1 MPPADLRRVA
11 PSGRLASARNSL
23 KHGLSGDGKCLPPD
37 MQAEL
42 VDEIAMFSAA
52 YRPQNPYES
61 ELIRRAALGNLR
73 SRRLDTMEFAILDAR
88 TSDAQSRWDA
98 QREDE
103 VAALVKRLDAE
114 PEEALR
120 RLKRMAHGCD
130 YLGDAWEDLG
140 RVLDVNGY
148 WDEAQARRALRLLGL
163 DAEPTRASRESHRD
177 LWVCVMAVRFE
188 KKPDAVMKQYF
199 AGADIAAVRAYLPAA
214 AEARSRLAAFVRER
228 VTEYETLGRE
238 IWENFEGPARAD
250 APMLAE
256 LDPGPEAAKLRRYR
270 ADAERLRK
278 RSLDEL
284 HRLRRESPAPAVAP
298 TPTPARNELERPA
311 PPAPKPPATA
321 ARNEPAPRRPAPSRN
336 ESPSRNEI
344 APTPPARPAVDR
356 LERLMAVN
364 AAVKGLTGIDLAI
377 VPDRA

>member
-1 MPPADLRRVA
+1 MSPADLRRVA

-23 KHGLSGDGKCLPPD
+23 KHGLSGGGKCLPPD

-52 YRPQNPYES
+52 YRPRNPYES

-73 SRRLDTMEFAILDAR
+73 SRRLDAMEFAILDQR
-88 TSDAQSRWDA
+88 THDAQARWDA

-103 VAALVKRLDAE
+103 VAALAKRLDAE
-114 PEEALR
+114 PEEATR
-120 RLKRMAHGCD
+120 RLKRTAHGCD

-148 WDEAQARRALRLLGL
+148 WDDPQARRALRLLGL

-177 LWVCVMAVRFE
+177 LWICVMAVRFE
-188 KKPDAVMKQYF
+188 TKPEAVLQKYF
-199 AGADIAAVRAYLPAA
+199 AGADIAAVRAYLPIP
-214 AEARSRLAAFVRER
+214 AEARAKLAAFVRER
-228 VTEYETLGRE
+228 VTEYESLGRE
-238 IWENFEGPARAD
+238 LWEDFDGPARAD

-284 HRLRRESPAPAVAP
+284 DRLRREAQAAS
-298 TPTPARNELERPA
+298 PARNEPGRPA
-311 PPAPKPPATA
+311 EPDPVPAAPRNEPAARDTSP
-321 ARNEPAPRRPAPSRN
+321 ARNEPAARDEAARPAP
-336 ESPSRNEI
+336 I
-344 APTPPARPAVDR
+344 PPARPAVAR
-356 LERLMAVN
+356 LESLLAAN
-364 AAVKGLTGIDLAI
+364 AAAGRLADLDLAI
-377 VPDRA
+377 VPDRR